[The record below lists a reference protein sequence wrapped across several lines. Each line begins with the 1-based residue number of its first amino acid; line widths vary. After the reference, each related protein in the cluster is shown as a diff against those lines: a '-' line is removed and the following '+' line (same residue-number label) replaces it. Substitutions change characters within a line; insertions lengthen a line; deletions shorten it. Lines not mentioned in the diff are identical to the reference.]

1 MEEQRDTM
9 GATEWG
15 RNTHTGRKKK
25 QERGRPSGR
34 EGGLFRG
41 EKNRAT
47 ETAMEP
53 EEEGRWATVSPLE
66 LLTEAGLWFFCWSGP
81 HKLKEPP

>member
-1 MEEQRDTM
+1 M

-25 QERGRPSGR
+25 KERGRPSGK

-53 EEEGRWATVSPLE
+53 EEEGR
-66 LLTEAGLWFFCWSGP
+66 GP
-81 HKLKEPP
+81 PCHPWRS

>member
-1 MEEQRDTM
+1 M
-9 GATEWG
+9 GQEY
-15 RNTHTGRKKK
+15 THWQEKKK
-25 QERGRPSGR
+25 ERGRPSVR

-53 EEEGRWATVSPLE
+53 EDERH
-66 LLTEAGLWFFCWSGP
+66 GP
-81 HKLKEPP
+81 PCHPWHS